1 MAKLKGP
8 LAFTGKLQGFSAYTR
23 IGTEGVILR
32 HGAGPS
38 KHDIATK
45 PSFANTR
52 RNNKEFGGRSTASK
66 WIRDGHHPL
75 KPVSD
80 VTDLARL
87 NALLKPVQ
95 EMDTQSEYGKRSVA
109 LSLNRALLEG
119 FPLNEKHPFE
129 SVVRNPVDIDLSR
142 EALKAIVTLPALLSS
157 VNFYPPTRHPFFRAI
172 ATLSIVP
179 DLVYGEQKY
188 RPAGNYDGF
197 RPEVVKTAWMA
208 VKAGCEAITMELQ
221 MPVAPPDDQFSLVLA
236 IGIEMGTAL
245 NTALIQGVKYA
256 GSGKILAVG

>member
-32 HGAGPS
+32 QSTGPS
-38 KHDIATK
+38 KHDIETK

-66 WIRDGHHPL
+66 LIRDGHHPL

-80 VTDLARL
+80 LTDLARL
-87 NALLKPVQ
+87 NALLKPIQ

-109 LSLNRALLEG
+109 LSLNRQLLEG

-142 EALKAIVTLPALLSS
+142 EELKAIVTLPALLSS
-157 VNFYPPTRHPFFRAI
+157 VNFYPPTRHPFFRVI

-179 DLVYGEQKY
+179 DLVYNEKKY
-188 RPAGNYDGF
+188 RPLENYDSF
-197 RPEVVKTAWMA
+197 RPEAVMTAWMA
-208 VKAGCEAITMELQ
+208 VTAGSESISMELQ

-236 IGIEMGTAL
+236 IGIEMGTAQS
-245 NTALIQGVKYA
+245 TALIKGVKYA
-256 GSGKILAVG
+256 GTGKIAKVG